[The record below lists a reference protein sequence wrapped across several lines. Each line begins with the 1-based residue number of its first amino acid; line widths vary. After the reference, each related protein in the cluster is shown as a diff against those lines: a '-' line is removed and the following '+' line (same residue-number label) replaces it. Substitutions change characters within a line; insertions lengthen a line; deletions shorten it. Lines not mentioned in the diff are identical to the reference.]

1 MKIIADAFGCD
12 NPEAFVRGCALAL
25 RKDASLSLVVA
36 GDKQFI
42 QKILKTE
49 VFDASR
55 LEILDAPEVI
65 TNDDVPTVAIRAKK
79 NSSLVAA
86 FERAKADPEIAGMV
100 SAGSTGAVLT
110 GGLFKFGRI
119 RGIDRPA
126 LAPVLPTRVEGK
138 FALLIDCGANVDCKP
153 DYLAQFGMMGSIYM
167 RAMFG
172 LNAPKVAL
180 LSNGVEDKKGNELNH
195 NAFAKLKELNEK
207 GIINFVGNMEAR
219 EILSG
224 DYDVIVTDGFAGN
237 VALKSL
243 EGTANTV
250 MSVLKEEVTKS
261 FLSKLG
267 ALLMKKS
274 LRALKRRMDYN
285 RIGGATL
292 LGVEKV
298 LVKAHGGSNAM
309 AISAAIG
316 QVKRM
321 AELDVTAKITDGLKG
336 MGAYDL

>member
-12 NPEAFVRGCALAL
+12 DPAAFVRGCALAL
-25 RKDASLSLVVA
+25 RNDRELELVVT
-36 GDKQFI
+36 GDKK
-42 QKILKTE
+42 KIEDFLRTE
-49 VFDASR
+49 TYDRAR

-86 FERAKADPEIAGMV
+86 FDRAKADPGIAGML

-126 LAPVLPTRVEGK
+126 LAPVLPTRVENK
-138 FALLIDCGANVDCKP
+138 YALLIDCGANVDCKP

-167 RAMFG
+167 NAMFG
-172 LNAPKVAL
+172 LSSPKVAL

-195 NAFAKLKELNEK
+195 QAFARLRELGEK
-207 GIINFVGNMEAR
+207 KIIDFVGNMEAR

-243 EGTANTV
+243 EGTANAI
-250 MSVLKEEVTKS
+250 MSVLKDEVYKS
-261 FLSKLG
+261 ALSKIG
-267 ALLMKKS
+267 ALLMKKA
-274 LRALKRRMDYN
+274 LRGLKRRMDYN
-285 RIGGATL
+285 RVGGATL

-298 LVKAHGGSNAM
+298 LVKAHGGSNAY
-309 AISAAIG
+309 AVAAAVG
-316 QVKRM
+316 QVRRM
-321 AELDVTAKITDGLKG
+321 AELNVTAKIAEGLKG
-336 MGAYDL
+336 MGV

>member
-12 NPEAFVRGCALAL
+12 DPAAFVRGCALAL
-25 RKDASLSLVVA
+25 RNDRELELVVT
-36 GDKQFI
+36 GDKK
-42 QKILKTE
+42 KIEDFLRTE
-49 VFDASR
+49 TYDRAR

-86 FERAKADPEIAGMV
+86 FDRAKADPGIAGML

-126 LAPVLPTRVEGK
+126 LAPVLPTRVENK
-138 FALLIDCGANVDCKP
+138 YALLIDCGANVDCKP

-167 RAMFG
+167 NAMFG
-172 LNAPKVAL
+172 LSSPKVAL

-195 NAFAKLKELNEK
+195 QAFARLRELGERK
-207 GIINFVGNMEAR
+207 IIDFVGNMEAR

-243 EGTANTV
+243 EGTANAI
-250 MSVLKEEVTKS
+250 MSVLKDEVYKS
-261 FLSKLG
+261 ALSKIG
-267 ALLMKKS
+267 ALLMKKA
-274 LRALKRRMDYN
+274 LRGLKRRMDYN
-285 RIGGATL
+285 RVGGATL

-298 LVKAHGGSNAM
+298 LVKAHGGSNAF
-309 AISAAIG
+309 AVAAAVG
-316 QVKRM
+316 QVRRM
-321 AELDVTAKITDGLKG
+321 AELNVTAKIAEGLKG
-336 MGAYDL
+336 MGV

>member
-12 NPEAFVRGCALAL
+12 DPAAFVRGCALAL
-25 RKDASLSLVVA
+25 RNDRELELVVT
-36 GDKQFI
+36 GDKK
-42 QKILKTE
+42 KIEDFLRTE
-49 VFDASR
+49 TYDRAR

-86 FERAKADPEIAGMV
+86 FDRAKADPGIAGML

-126 LAPVLPTRVEGK
+126 LAPVLPTRVENK
-138 FALLIDCGANVDCKP
+138 YALLIDCGANVDCKP

-167 RAMFG
+167 NAMFG
-172 LNAPKVAL
+172 LSSPKVAL

-195 NAFAKLKELNEK
+195 QAFARLRELGEK
-207 GIINFVGNMEAR
+207 KIIDFVGNMEAR

-243 EGTANTV
+243 EGTANAI
-250 MSVLKEEVTKS
+250 MSVLKDEVYKS
-261 FLSKLG
+261 ALSKIG
-267 ALLMKKS
+267 ALLMKKA
-274 LRALKRRMDYN
+274 LRGLKRRMDYN
-285 RIGGATL
+285 RVGGATL

-298 LVKAHGGSNAM
+298 LVKAHGGSNAF
-309 AISAAIG
+309 AVAAAVG
-316 QVKRM
+316 QVRRM
-321 AELDVTAKITDGLKG
+321 AELNVTAKIAEGLKR
-336 MGAYDL
+336 MGV

>member
-12 NPEAFVRGCALAL
+12 DPAAFVRGCALAL
-25 RKDASLSLVVA
+25 RSDKSLQLVVA
-36 GDKQFI
+36 GDETRI
-42 QKILKTE
+42 RDVLKTE
-49 VFDASR
+49 TYDASR
-55 LEILDAPEVI
+55 LEILHAPEVI

-79 NSSLVAA
+79 NSSLVVA
-86 FERAKADPEIAGMV
+86 FERSKADPEIAGMV

-126 LAPVLPTRVEGK
+126 LAPVLPTKIAGK
-138 FALLIDCGANVDCKP
+138 YTLLIDCGANVDCKP

-172 LNAPKVAL
+172 IEQPRVAL

-195 NAFAKLKELNEK
+195 NAFLKLKEFEERKL
-207 GIINFVGNMEAR
+207 IHFVGNMEAR

-224 DYDVIVTDGFAGN
+224 DYDVIVSDGFAGN
-237 VALKSL
+237 IALKSM

-250 MSVLKEEVTKS
+250 MSVLSEEVHKS
-261 FLSKLG
+261 FRAKLG
-267 ALLMKKS
+267 ALMMKKA
-274 LRALKRRMDYN
+274 LRALKHRMDYN
-285 RIGGATL
+285 SVGGATL

-298 LVKAHGGSNAM
+298 LVKAHGGSNAK
-309 AISAAIG
+309 AIAAAIG
-316 QVKRM
+316 QVGRM
-321 AELDVTAKITDGLKG
+321 AQFDVVKKIGDGLKDLS
-336 MGAYDL
+336 YDL